1 MMHGHEKS
9 DPAIVAVKPAN
20 KAEQPTCGSNCGEP
34 NAAEPVER
42 RAGTKGNAS
51 QQSTHRTQSR
61 ASVSQALER
70 IRRAITVWTRGRS
83 RMRASRTY
91 GSVRGALSNER
102 PYRYKR
108 RDFITLLGGVAAAW
122 PLAVRAQEEE
132 KVRRIGVLAGAIE
145 PTWLAALRDG
155 LAKLGWNEGR
165 NLRIDLRFTL
175 SDPARMRTD
184 AVELVSLA
192 PDVIVTTN
200 RPATAAVQEQTK
212 TIPIVFTAG
221 NDPVSNGLLQNI
233 ARPEGNTTGF
243 SSTVDSLLGK
253 RLELLKEAAPHIT
266 RVALVFDPQTVN
278 VGFFPSIEAAAPLLD
293 VQAIKTPVRDPLE
306 LVRAIDAFAA
316 EPNGGLLVVPVLPE
330 DSYKMLHL
338 VAAQLRLPAIDSTR
352 PKVADGLMTYAVDF
366 SDIYRRAAAYVDR
379 ILRGTKVSELP
390 VQSPTKF
397 ELVINLKTAKAL
409 GLTLPPSLLAR
420 ADE

>member
-1 MMHGHEKS
+1 MM
-9 DPAIVAVKPAN
+9 
-20 KAEQPTCGSNCGEP
+20 
-34 NAAEPVER
+34 
-42 RAGTKGNAS
+42 
-51 QQSTHRTQSR
+51 
-61 ASVSQALER
+61 
-70 IRRAITVWTRGRS
+70 
-83 RMRASRTY
+83 
-91 GSVRGALSNER
+91 
-102 PYRYKR
+102 KR

-122 PLAVRAQEEE
+122 PLAARAQQEE
-132 KVRRIGVLAGAIE
+132 KVRRIGVLAGTIE

-155 LAKLGWNEGR
+155 LAKLGWIEGH

-175 SDPARMRTD
+175 ADPARMRAD

-200 RPATAAVQEQTK
+200 RPGTAAVQEQTK

-330 DSYKMLHL
+330 DSYKMLPL
-338 VAAQLRLPAIDSTR
+338 VAAQHRLPAIDSTR

-420 ADE
+420 ADEVIE

>member
-1 MMHGHEKS
+1 MTVS
-9 DPAIVAVKPAN
+9 
-20 KAEQPTCGSNCGEP
+20 
-34 NAAEPVER
+34 R
-42 RAGTKGNAS
+42 R
-51 QQSTHRTQSR
+51 Q
-61 ASVSQALER
+61 
-70 IRRAITVWTRGRS
+70 
-83 RMRASRTY
+83 
-91 GSVRGALSNER
+91 
-102 PYRYKR
+102 
-108 RDFITLLGGVAAAW
+108 FITFLGGAAAW
-122 PLAVRAQEEE
+122 PLTAWAQQEE

-155 LAKLGWNEGR
+155 LAKLGWIEGH

-175 SDPARMRTD
+175 GDPARMRAD

-200 RPATAAVQEQTK
+200 RPGTAAVQEQTK

-293 VQAIKTPVRDPLE
+293 VKAIKTPVRDPLE

-338 VAAQLRLPAIDSTR
+338 VAAQHRLPAIDSTR

-420 ADE
+420 ADEVIE

>member
-1 MMHGHEKS
+1 MM
-9 DPAIVAVKPAN
+9 
-20 KAEQPTCGSNCGEP
+20 
-34 NAAEPVER
+34 R
-42 RAGTKGNAS
+42 R
-51 QQSTHRTQSR
+51 R
-61 ASVSQALER
+61 E
-70 IRRAITVWTRGRS
+70 
-83 RMRASRTY
+83 
-91 GSVRGALSNER
+91 
-102 PYRYKR
+102 
-108 RDFITLLGGVAAAW
+108 FITLLGGAAAAW
-122 PLAVRAQEEE
+122 PLAVRAQQEE

-155 LAKLGWNEGR
+155 LAKLGWIEGH

-175 SDPARMRTD
+175 GDPARMRAD

-338 VAAQLRLPAIDSTR
+338 VAAQHRLPAIDSTR

-420 ADE
+420 ADEVIE

>member
-1 MMHGHEKS
+1 
-9 DPAIVAVKPAN
+9 
-20 KAEQPTCGSNCGEP
+20 
-34 NAAEPVER
+34 
-42 RAGTKGNAS
+42 
-51 QQSTHRTQSR
+51 
-61 ASVSQALER
+61 
-70 IRRAITVWTRGRS
+70 
-83 RMRASRTY
+83 MR
-91 GSVRGALSNER
+91 
-102 PYRYKR
+102 R
-108 RDFITLLGGVAAAW
+108 RDFITLLGGAAAAW
-122 PLAVRAQEEE
+122 PLAARAQQEE
-132 KVRRIGVLAGAIE
+132 KVRRIGVLAGTIE

-155 LAKLGWNEGR
+155 LAKLGWIEGR

-175 SDPARMRTD
+175 SDPARMRAD
-184 AVELVSLA
+184 AMELVNLA
-192 PDVIVTTN
+192 PDVIVTSN
-200 RPATAAVQEQTK
+200 RPATAAVQELTK

-306 LVRAIDAFAA
+306 LVRAIDVFAA

-338 VAAQLRLPAIDSTR
+338 VAAQHRLPAIDSDR

-409 GLTLPPSLLAR
+409 GLTLPPTLLAR
-420 ADE
+420 ADEVIE

>member
-1 MMHGHEKS
+1 M
-9 DPAIVAVKPAN
+9 
-20 KAEQPTCGSNCGEP
+20 
-34 NAAEPVER
+34 R
-42 RAGTKGNAS
+42 R
-51 QQSTHRTQSR
+51 R
-61 ASVSQALER
+61 E
-70 IRRAITVWTRGRS
+70 
-83 RMRASRTY
+83 
-91 GSVRGALSNER
+91 
-102 PYRYKR
+102 
-108 RDFITLLGGVAAAW
+108 FITLLGGAAAAW
-122 PLAVRAQEEE
+122 PLAVRAQQEE

-155 LAKLGWNEGR
+155 LAKLGWIEGH

-175 SDPARMRTD
+175 ADPARMRAY

-192 PDVIVTTN
+192 PDVIVTSN
-200 RPATAAVQEQTK
+200 RPATTAVQEQTK
-212 TIPIVFTAG
+212 TVPIVFTAG
-221 NDPVSNGLLQNI
+221 GDPVSNGLLQNI

-243 SSTVDSLLGK
+243 TSTVDSLIGK
-253 RLELLKEAAPHIT
+253 WLELLKEAAPRIT
-266 RVALVFDPQTVN
+266 RVALVFHPQTVN
-278 VGFFPSIEAAAPLLD
+278 VGYLRSIETAPPLLG

-338 VAAQLRLPAIDSTR
+338 VAAQHRLPAIDSTR

-420 ADE
+420 ADEVIE